1 MLGMFVPPIG
11 AVMIMDQLF
20 FGNAGRVDD
29 AEPFHGKAFAAWAL
43 GSIAAIIVHVWL
55 PEYGEALVGLV
66 VGGVAYAVLGRGRT
80 QRAALNQSI

>member
-1 MLGMFVPPIG
+1 
-11 AVMIMDQLF
+11 MIMDQLF

-29 AEPFHGKAFAAWAL
+29 DKPFHGNAFAAWAI

-66 VGGVAYAVLGRGRT
+66 LGGAAYGVLGRRRT
-80 QRAALNQSI
+80 QRTVLNQSA